1 MAHKAEVS
9 PLLIYPA
16 AYSLDFGLASFTPL
30 YVPNTYRSVSWS
42 IFTSLMAFVTT
53 IVSLAPNTARRHTVC
68 GVVYCID
75 ITQNWSAIVA
85 YAVLGTTGMQTPD
98 NSGYGYIV
106 YTYDIRSAYDLCIS
120 ISIRFMTVY

>member
-1 MAHKAEVS
+1 MGV
-9 PLLIYPA
+9 
-16 AYSLDFGLASFTPL
+16 ASSGKRI
-30 YVPNTYRSVSWS
+30 N
-42 IFTSLMAFVTT
+42 A
-53 IVSLAPNTARRHTVC
+53 NTARRHTVC

-75 ITQNWSAIVA
+75 ITQNLSAIVA